1 MIRGVERE
9 VEVVKADVP
18 LTLGIFDERDHHCLQ
33 YSIDSFDR
41 VRLRV
46 VWRRLN
52 ALNHVLLADLV
63 YDLVAKFGTLAH
75 E

>member
-9 VEVVKADVP
+9 AEVVKVDFP
-18 LTLGIFDERDHHCLQ
+18 FTMGIFDERDHHCLQ
-33 YSIDSFDR
+33 YSVDSFDR

-52 ALNHVLLADLV
+52 ALNRVLLADLV
-63 YDLVAKFGTLAH
+63 YDFVAKFGTVVR